1 MHSHPIL
8 IVGKNGKTGSRV
20 NQLLQGLGYS
30 TRAVSRSSTPSF
42 DWEDQSTWQAVLEST
57 RSAYIT
63 FQPDLA
69 IPSAKQTIQDFV
81 NLAKE
86 LGLKHL
92 VLLSGRG
99 EDGAKKAEQV
109 LQNSGLT
116 WNIIRASWFAQNFSE
131 SFMLEGILSGHLAL
145 PAGDIVEPFVDVDD
159 IAEVAVAA
167 LTRPELNNRLFEVTG
182 PRAITFADCVKEISN
197 AAGYPVKYTT
207 IPIDTFIGSLAEQ
220 GIPEEMQ
227 WLLRELFTEVLD
239 GRNSPVMTGVEEAL
253 GRPANDFKDYIHKV
267 TYTGNW
273 IRDEQ
278 K

>member
-8 IVGKNGKTGSRV
+8 IIGKNGKTGSRV

-42 DWEDQSTWQAVLEST
+42 DWEDQSTWQAVLEGT

-69 IPSAKQTIQDFV
+69 IPSARQTIQEFV
-81 NLAKE
+81 DLAKE

-131 SFMLEGILSGHLAL
+131 SFMLEGIISGHLAL

-159 IAEVAVAA
+159 IAEVTVAA

-182 PRAITFADCVKEISN
+182 PRAITFADCVREISN
-197 AAGYPVKYTT
+197 AAGYPIKYTT

-239 GRNSPVMTGVEEAL
+239 GRNSQVMTGIEEAL
-253 GRPANDFKDYIHKV
+253 GRPANDFRDYIHKV
-267 TYTGNW
+267 NFTGNW
-273 IRDEQ
+273 IRD
-278 K
+278 